1 MIKCKFIKLWLVI
14 MKRINFNFILLF
26 NIFLLTVFYCKGDVG
41 TGKIISGADQYE
53 IYLPILRNKQVGL
66 VVNQTSTMSK
76 GHLVDFLKS
85 EDIKIKAIFA
95 PEHGFRGN
103 SERGA
108 KIENSKDDKTGIRI
122 ISLYGDNKKPTWSSL
137 IGIDILIFDIQDVG
151 CRFFTYI
158 STLHYVMEA
167 CAENNIL
174 LMILDRPNP
183 NGDYVDGPV
192 LKKEMQSFVGMH
204 PIPIVHGCTIGELA
218 QMINSEGWLENKM
231 KCRLKIIPCKNY
243 THKDIY
249 CPPVKPSPSLTNL
262 LSIRL
267 YPSLC
272 LFEST
277 KISIGR
283 GTDYPFQVIGYPDK
297 TFGKYSFIPVS
308 KKGVSDNPTQKD
320 KICYG
325 DDLRSSSINEKF
337 SLSYFIGY
345 YNKFTNKDLFW
356 DNKKWIGKLTGDPR
370 FYDQITE
377 GMNETEIRKSWQP
390 DLEKYKAIRVKYLLY
405 PDFE

>member
-1 MIKCKFIKLWLVI
+1 

-26 NIFLLTVFYCKGDVG
+26 TLFLFTVIYCKGDAG
-41 TGKIISGADQYE
+41 TSKIITGAEQFE
-53 IYLPILRNKQVGL
+53 TYLPLLKDKRIGL
-66 VVNQTSTMSK
+66 VVNQTSILSK

-85 EDIKIKAIFA
+85 EGVKIKAIFA

-108 KIENSKDDKTGIRI
+108 KIENSRDEKTGIKI
-122 ISLYGDNKKPTWSSL
+122 ISLYGNNKKPTSASL
-137 IGIDILIFDIQDVG
+137 SDIDILIFDIQDVG

-158 STLHYVMEA
+158 STLHYVMES

-218 QMINSEGWLENKM
+218 QMINGEGWLENKM
-231 KCRLKIIPCKNY
+231 KCRLKIITCKNY

-249 CPPVKPSPSLTNL
+249 GPPVKPSPSLPNL
-262 LSIRL
+262 LSIRH

-272 LFEST
+272 LFEAT

-297 TFGKYSFIPVS
+297 TFGEYSFIPVS

-377 GMNETEIRKSWQP
+377 GLKETEIRKSWQF
-390 DLEKYKAIRVKYLLY
+390 DLEKYKAIRAKYLLY